1 MRRREEAPELEV
13 TADAFGPAEAD
24 PRRALGSDPFEAL
37 DEPDPVEVWLDAL
50 ERIARQRVESTDST
64 AEATSKEVRAAVRRL
79 PVPPAVPRRRTPALS
94 EVEVPL
100 PPEGLERFLGNETRR
115 RITALLDGLSA
126 SGAYDRFGL
135 SPEALRRTFPLV
147 YALYRFYFRVRSQ
160 GHENLPSEGPAIL
173 VSNHGGLLPF
183 DGAMT
188 VLDVFLHTDPPRLPR
203 AIVDRWA
210 GTLPYVNVF
219 FARVGQ
225 VIGTRENFSTLL
237 DDGELLLEFP
247 EGIEGILKPIHQ
259 RYRLQSFHVGF
270 MEHALRARVPIVP
283 VAILGSD
290 DQAPIL
296 YDVKPLARRLGLPT
310 APITPTFPWFGP
322 MGLLPYPV
330 GYRITYGEPIP
341 VHERFGPEA
350 AEDVRLVQSLVGQVR
365 RSVQQLLDRS
375 R

>member
-1 MRRREEAPELEV
+1 MRRREEGPELEA

-37 DEPDPVEVWLDAL
+37 DDPDPIEVWLDAL
-50 ERIARQRVESTDST
+50 ERVARQHADSA

-79 PVPPAVPRRRTPALS
+79 PVPPVVPRRRTPALS

-135 SPEALRRTFPLV
+135 SSETLRRTLPLV

-247 EGIEGILKPIHQ
+247 EGIEGIRKPIHQ

-350 AEDVRLVQSLVGQVR
+350 AEDGRLVQSLVAQVR
-365 RSVQQLLDRS
+365 RSVQQLLDKS